1 MKKNNSNFPED
12 QDDETLTIRGSDVDY
27 VRANIHCATSI
38 GRARRKE
45 VEAAQEAAAE
55 KRKKKSEQMKPSEKY
70 KTGSVPKVRNNQ
82 FSMNYLAWERQG
94 LFQTSFK
101 IVFLNSHWFWP
112 KPVSCHF

>member
-1 MKKNNSNFPED
+1 MFYIKLNFDFEKKKSNFPED

-55 KRKKKSEQMKPSEKY
+55 KRKKKSDQMKPSEKY

-82 FSMNYLAWERQG
+82 FSTN
-94 LFQTSFK
+94 
-101 IVFLNSHWFWP
+101 LNEL
-112 KPVSCHF
+112 

>member
-1 MKKNNSNFPED
+1 M
-12 QDDETLTIRGSDVDY
+12 TIRGSDVDY

-55 KRKKKSEQMKPSEKY
+55 KRKKKSDQMKPSEKY

-82 FSMNYLAWERQG
+82 FSTNLLSYEFSG
-94 LFQTSFK
+94 LGEARARDWSPKFETGLNMIIC
-101 IVFLNSHWFWP
+101 IVQ
-112 KPVSCHF
+112 KV

>member
-1 MKKNNSNFPED
+1 MVVLILGYAFLHLSIVIFIILKKKSNFPED

-70 KTGSVPKVRNNQ
+70 KTGSVPKVRNKY
-82 FSMNYLAWERQG
+82 FLMN
-94 LFQTSFK
+94 
-101 IVFLNSHWFWP
+101 LNES
-112 KPVSCHF
+112 